1 MTSPKVTAK
10 SLASYAPLARGSARC
25 HYTPGPWFQDG
36 VYIETAGGI
45 QGDHIATVP
54 PVLPEWRANAVL
66 IAAAPE
72 LADALRALLAA
83 QQALNDTGYDIAAC
97 QQNDSAEAAAVAL
110 LARLDGIEAGKPES
124 APLSDEG

>member
-1 MTSPKVTAK
+1 MTSPKVAAK
-10 SLASYAPLARGSARC
+10 SLASYAPLASEGVTC
-25 HYTPGPWFQDG
+25 QYTAGPWFRDG

-54 PVLPEWRANAVL
+54 PALPEWQANAVL

-72 LADALRALLAA
+72 LADALRSLLAA
-83 QQALNDTGYDIAAC
+83 HRAQEGTDYVR
-97 QQNDSAEAAAVAL
+97 AEAAAVAL

-124 APLSDEG
+124 APLSGEG

>member
-1 MTSPKVTAK
+1 MKSPKVAAK
-10 SLASYAPLARGSARC
+10 SLASYAPVASEDATC
-25 HYTPGPWFQDG
+25 QYTPGPWFRDG

-54 PVLPEWRANAVL
+54 PALPEWQANAVL

-72 LADALRALLAA
+72 LANALRALLTA

-97 QQNDSAEAAAVAL
+97 QQNDRAEAAAVAL
-110 LARLDGIEAGKPES
+110 LARLDGTATGEPES
-124 APLSDEG
+124 APLSGEG